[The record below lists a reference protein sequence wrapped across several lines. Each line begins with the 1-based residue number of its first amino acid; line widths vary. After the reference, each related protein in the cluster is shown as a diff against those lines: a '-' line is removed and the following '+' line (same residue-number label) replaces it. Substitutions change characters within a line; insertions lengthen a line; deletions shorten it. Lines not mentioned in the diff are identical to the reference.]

1 MAEDDRVKD
10 PLMVAVGRV
19 AQASRRTIQQP
30 GALKEARADLVAA
43 RLERAIR
50 EAFNPEEPYKPIRKK
65 DCVRLAKILKEG
77 P

>member
-1 MAEDDRVKD
+1 MKD

-30 GALKEARADLVAA
+30 GALEDARADLIAA
-43 RLERAIR
+43 RLERDIR
-50 EAFNPEEPYKPIRKK
+50 MAFNPAPPYEPIRKK
-65 DCVRLAKILKEG
+65 DRIRLAKLLKEG